1 MYKGKY
7 PSMYLES
14 LKVDLESLKDDSSDF
29 HTPVNKDPLEEGNA
43 SLDDFLFTKRL
54 CENSECKPKKSKDSA
69 PRGHSQGSK
78 RVHRKGPRKPKKLMN
93 EDLLEDDSSDFHT
106 PVNEDPLEGDLES
119 FEEGYASGGHSQ
131 GSK

>member
-29 HTPVNKDPLEEGNA
+29 HTPVNKDPLEE
-43 SLDDFLFTKRL
+43 
-54 CENSECKPKKSKDSA
+54 DSA